1 MNVDVTR
8 DRVLIKRIVNEAKT
22 DGGIIFTYTGEEHKF
37 EGTVVAKG
45 PGRTTDDDVIIP
57 IDVEIGDKI
66 IYSQEAGIT
75 VKVEGT
81 EYLMIK
87 ESDIICVVAE
97 EE

>member
-22 DGGIIFTYTGEEHKF
+22 DGGIIFSFTGEEHKF

-45 PGRTTDDDVIIP
+45 PGRTTDEGITIP
-57 IDVEIGDKI
+57 VDVEIGDNI

-87 ESDIICVVAE
+87 ESDIICVVTE